1 VIRGVK
7 NFTGYTMTIDG
18 PFTLELS
25 TAPTLSAEAIRFEP
39 GPDEAL
45 PPFSEIGKFRIRIA
59 LWRLIT
65 GMLVIKELLAEDVVM
80 AVIFE
85 KEAEPED
92 RSSSARN
99 IPPDIEIPI
108 MENVRL
114 RNIHLDLIHQAA
126 DHTVEIR
133 LRQFDLDDINDTGP
147 LFVKG
152 QGSMNGNGFKLD
164 GELGALSALFKGAQ
178 SYPVSLNM
186 STTGFN
192 LSASGSI
199 EDLLEGEGV
208 KLYLVGET
216 GELSHLFKLL
226 HMDVPRL
233 GHLKFEA
240 NVIND
245 FSTPGLS
252 DLRVS
257 LAGDSRVEMA
267 VDGSIENLLTGEG
280 ANIRFSGSCTNPNIL
295 KMVFPEYLPELN
307 QIRLAGEVRDT
318 GGNLAVKNLKVNAAA
333 EQGLELT
340 ANGRLDLN
348 EIIRAPTI
356 THTAINIALSM
367 PTTELLKPYT
377 IDSLP
382 EMGPLTAHARLTGP
396 IERLSLEEIVVEA
409 GVSGPLRLQVKGSI
423 GHVPLSGDQP
433 LSDVT
438 VAASFFADTTAALST
453 VLGVT
458 IPDFGSLKA
467 TGRITDRNG
476 IYGMRDVNIA
486 IGNKKKTAI
495 ILTGAIAS
503 VAKAY
508 DLSVEG
514 IDLNVAARDLELQ
527 RLSALLGRPLPDMGS
542 LSGSFRLR
550 GNQSKLAV
558 STIRL
563 STVTTQGMM
572 KVSGDIRRIGLANG
586 KPLEGVE
593 VSLSARAP
601 QLDAIPGLGGLDLP
615 DLGPSQMK
623 ASISDRG
630 GSLDVETFDI
640 RSGKGKKPLLRIQ
653 GKILRIDDLKQIR
666 LQANLETAS
675 QPWIEKYLQRRPAD
689 NYPLVGAITITGTD
703 DGLRIKEFRL
713 GTADERLALQARGK
727 LSRLSASPEIDL
739 QLSAT
744 ASDPPALGSIVNVSL
759 PPLGPLVI
767 NGRINGSRQNFA
779 FKGKTRMGD
788 TAFTTTISTTFAAP
802 RPRIVARFAATVV
815 NLEDMGIYPEA
826 PTEPS
831 VAASQPNS
839 QKSDRLFDDTPLS
852 LEDLKTVDLE
862 IVLDADKLVGR
873 NSTIS
878 NLNLGI
884 RLENGRLHI
893 YPASL
898 IYAAGSTSFEILI
911 DASESTPEFIL
922 KITGEDIDIEDVLAH
937 VHRPQ
942 TLSGAF
948 NLVLNLQSA
957 GRSAREIASN
967 LKGEFSA
974 ALENGRIKRIVD
986 FLSADAFDLVFGVAN
1001 RRTYTD
1007 LQCLFSKIQF
1017 ENGVGTIENLFMD
1030 TPTTWAGG
1038 AGNINLADESI
1049 DLVVN
1054 SVKKK
1059 RLIKKGS
1066 ALQIKGSLAKP
1077 AIQKLSRKDAYR
1089 IYGNILMPYVYLP
1102 SRALGKL
1109 MYLIKKDNDATG
1121 CVFE

>member
-1 VIRGVK
+1 MRWIKYTLLVSGGLAVLCLVLIGIALVTFDNDDYRRLVIRGVT
-7 NFTGYTMTIDG
+7 NFTGYSITIDG

-25 TAPTLSAEAIRFEP
+25 LAPTLSAEAIRFQP
-39 GPDEAL
+39 GPDETL
-45 PPFSEIGKFRIRIA
+45 PPVSEIGKFKIRIA
-59 LWRLIT
+59 LWRLLT

-80 AVIFE
+80 AVIIE

-92 RSSSARN
+92 RNSPARN

-114 RNIHLDLIHQAA
+114 RNIHLDLIDQAA
-126 DHTVEIR
+126 DRTVEIR
-133 LRQFDLDDINDTGP
+133 LGQFDLDDINDTGP

-152 QGSMNGNGFKLD
+152 QGSVNGNGFKLD
-164 GELGALSALFKGAQ
+164 GKLGALSAIFKGAQ

-192 LSASGSI
+192 LSASG
-199 EDLLEGEGV
+199 
-208 KLYLVGET
+208 T
-216 GELSHLFKLL
+216 
-226 HMDVPRL
+226 
-233 GHLKFEA
+233 
-240 NVIND
+240 
-245 FSTPGLS
+245 
-252 DLRVS
+252 
-257 LAGDSRVEMA
+257 
-267 VDGSIENLLTGEG
+267 IENLLTGEG

-307 QIRLAGEVRDT
+307 QIRLAGEVRDA
-318 GGNLAVKNLKVNAAA
+318 GGTLAVKNLKVNAAA

-348 EIIRAPTI
+348 EISRVPTI

-382 EMGPLTAHARLTGP
+382 EMGPLTARARLTGP
-396 IERLSLEEIVVEA
+396 LERLSLEDIVVEA

-438 VAASFFADTTAALST
+438 VDASFF
-453 VLGVT
+453 
-458 IPDFGSLKA
+458 
-467 TGRITDRNG
+467 
-476 IYGMRDVNIA
+476 
-486 IGNKKKTAI
+486 
-495 ILTGAIAS
+495 
-503 VAKAY
+503 
-508 DLSVEG
+508 
-514 IDLNVAARDLELQ
+514 
-527 RLSALLGRPLPDMGS
+527 
-542 LSGSFRLR
+542 
-550 GNQSKLAV
+550 AV

-563 STVTTQGMM
+563 STVTTLGMM

-601 QLDAIPGLGGLDLP
+601 QLGAIPGLEDLDLP
-615 DLGPSQMK
+615 DLGPSQIK
-623 ASISDRG
+623 ANISDRG

-640 RSGKGKKPLLRIQ
+640 RSGKGEKTFLHIQ
-653 GKILRIDDLKQIR
+653 GKIRRIDDLKQMR

-703 DGLRIKEFRL
+703 DGLRIEEFRL

-739 QLSAT
+739 QLTAS
-744 ASDPPALGSIVNVSL
+744 ASDPPALGSIVYVSL

-767 NGRINGSRQNFA
+767 NGRINGGRKNFA

-788 TAFTTTISTTFAAP
+788 TTFAAQ
-802 RPRIVARFAATVV
+802 RPRIVARFAAAVV

-826 PTEPS
+826 PTETS

-839 QKSDRLFDDTPLS
+839 QKSERLFDDTPLS

-862 IVLDADKLVGR
+862 IVLDAAKLVGR

-878 NLNLGI
+878 NLNLCI

-898 IYAAGSTSFEILI
+898 IYAAGSTSFEVLI
-911 DASESTPEFIL
+911 DASEPTPEFIL
-922 KITGEDIDIEDVLAH
+922 KITGEDIDIENVLAH

-1001 RRTYTD
+1001 RKTYTD

-1017 ENGVGTIENLFMD
+1017 EKGVGTIENLFMD

-1102 SRALGKL
+1102 SRAIGKL